1 MTVRLPMGT
10 LMIDVALV
18 DTLSWLSW
26 EDYNVR
32 SLMRHFFP
40 HLSYHPTWFHCH
52 CLPSLW
58 RTYISGA
65 L

>member
-1 MTVRLPMGT
+1 MTLRLPLGT

-32 SLMRHFFP
+32 SLMRHFFLIWATTP
-40 HLSYHPTWFHCH
+40 RGFIVTTYRHYEE
-52 CLPSLW
+52 
-58 RTYISGA
+58 RTFQA
-65 L
+65 R

>member
-1 MTVRLPMGT
+1 MTLRLPMGT

-32 SLMRHFFP
+32 SLMRYFSSSELLP
-40 HLSYHPTWFHCH
+40 HVVSLSACRHYEE
-52 CLPSLW
+52 
-58 RTYISGA
+58 RTFQA
-65 L
+65 R